1 MRTPIL
7 NAVQF
12 RRAGTSSTRR
22 RGFTIIELLATMS
35 LIALLSALAVPHYSQ
50 LTERARVAKAIGDIQ
65 AMRSDLLSQDSL
77 PASLATINRQSLRD
91 PWGHAYV
98 YIRLA
103 GANGV
108 PSVTGRT
115 DKFGNPVNSGF
126 DLYSLGKDGSSA
138 QSFSASASQDDVA
151 LGRDGGF
158 IGLAQTF

>member
-1 MRTPIL
+1 MRAALL

-12 RRAGTSSTRR
+12 CHAGTHKVRR

-35 LIALLSALAVPHYSQ
+35 LIALLSALAVPHYSH

-65 AMRSDLLSQDSL
+65 AMRSDILSQDSL
-77 PASLATINRQSLRD
+77 PASLATINRQSLVD
-91 PWGHAYV
+91 PWGHPYV

-103 GANGV
+103 AANGS
-108 PSVTGRT
+108 PSVSGRT
-115 DKFGNPVNSGF
+115 DKFGNPVNSTF
-126 DLYSLGKDGSSA
+126 DLYSLGKDGGTA